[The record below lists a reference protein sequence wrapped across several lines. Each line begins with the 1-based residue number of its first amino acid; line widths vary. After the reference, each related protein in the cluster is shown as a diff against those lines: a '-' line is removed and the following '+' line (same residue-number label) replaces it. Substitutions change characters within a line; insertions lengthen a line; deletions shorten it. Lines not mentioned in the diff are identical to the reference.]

1 MLKRDELYSNVA
13 VNESSVNEISYNSHF
28 SIKRQKNMI
37 ILETNMGEIY
47 ITVDTEKAP
56 ITAKNFTDYVE
67 DGFFDGTIFHRV
79 IPNFMIQGGGM
90 TEDMQQKTTKANIE
104 NEAKNGLKNVK
115 YSVAMARTMAPHSAS
130 SQFFINVADNQFL
143 DFPGQDGW
151 GYCVFGEVVAGQDIV
166 DKIEKVET
174 INLGGHADVPG
185 EAVIIT
191 KASIKE

>member
-1 MLKRDELYSNVA
+1 
-13 VNESSVNEISYNSHF
+13 
-28 SIKRQKNMI
+28 MI
-37 ILETNMGEIY
+37 ILDTNMGEIH
-47 ITVDTEKAP
+47 ITVDAEKAP

-67 DGFFDGTIFHRV
+67 EGFFDGTIFHRV

-90 TEDMQQKTTKANIE
+90 TEDMHQKTTKATIE

-130 SQFFINVADNQFL
+130 SQFFINTNDNQFL
-143 DFPGQDGW
+143 DFPGQD
-151 GYCVFGEVVAGQDIV
+151 VV

-185 EAVIIT
+185 EAVIIN
-191 KASIKE
+191 KASISE

>member
-37 ILETNMGEIY
+37 ILETNMGEIH
-47 ITVDTEKAP
+47 ITVDAEKAP

-174 INLGGHADVPG
+174 INLGGHSDVPG

>member
-28 SIKRQKNMI
+28 SIKGQKNMI
-37 ILETNMGEIY
+37 ILETNMGEIH

-104 NEAKNGLKNVK
+104 NEAKNGLKNAK
-115 YSVAMARTMAPHSAS
+115 YSLAMARTAAPHSAS
-130 SQFFINVADNQFL
+130 SQFFINVAENQFL

-151 GYCVFGEVVAGQDIV
+151 GYCVFGEVVAGQDVV

-185 EAVIIT
+185 DAVIIT

>member
-37 ILETNMGEIY
+37 ILETNMGEIH
-47 ITVDTEKAP
+47 ITVDAEKAP

-174 INLGGHADVPG
+174 INLGGHSDVPG
-185 EAVIIT
+185 ETVIIT
-191 KASIKE
+191 KASIKD

>member
-37 ILETNMGEIY
+37 ILETNMGEIH

-174 INLGGHADVPG
+174 INLGGHSDVPG
-185 EAVIIT
+185 ETVIIT

>member
-37 ILETNMGEIY
+37 ILETNMGEIH
-47 ITVDTEKAP
+47 ITVDAEKAP

-174 INLGGHADVPG
+174 INLGGHSDVPG
-185 EAVIIT
+185 ETVIIT